1 MQINQDKK
9 EEAIEV
15 FVVIGD
21 LEVDIEEIKE
31 EEEVKEEVMIMII
44 NKNMKN
50 VNYLKNRS
58 IDKKNTKMKQ
68 KQYKIILNSQKE
80 KTVQIRQIMN

>member
-1 MQINQDKK
+1 M
-9 EEAIEV
+9 A
-15 FVVIGD
+15 IGD

-68 KQYKIILNSQKE
+68 KHY
-80 KTVQIRQIMN
+80 

>member
-1 MQINQDKK
+1 V
-9 EEAIEV
+9 IEV
-15 FVVIGD
+15 FVAIGD

-58 IDKKNTKMKQ
+58 IDKKNTKMKL
-68 KQYKIILNSQKE
+68 KHY
-80 KTVQIRQIMN
+80 

>member
-31 EEEVKEEVMIMII
+31 IEEVKEEVMIMII

-68 KQYKIILNSQKE
+68 KQYKIIQNSQKE
-80 KTVQIRQIMN
+80 KTVQIKKTMR

>member
-68 KQYKIILNSQKE
+68 KQYKIIQNSQKE
-80 KTVQIRQIMN
+80 KTVQIKKTMR

>member
-1 MQINQDKK
+1 M
-9 EEAIEV
+9 A
-15 FVVIGD
+15 IGD

-68 KQYKIILNSQKE
+68 KQYLIIQNSQKE
-80 KTVQIRQIMN
+80 KTVRIK

>member
-1 MQINQDKK
+1 M
-9 EEAIEV
+9 
-15 FVVIGD
+15 VIGD

-68 KQYKIILNSQKE
+68 KQYKIIQNSQKE
-80 KTVQIRQIMN
+80 KTVQIKKTMR

>member
-1 MQINQDKK
+1 MV
-9 EEAIEV
+9 AIE
-15 FVVIGD
+15 D

-31 EEEVKEEVMIMII
+31 EEEISEEVMIKII

-50 VNYLKNRS
+50 VNSQNSKF

-68 KQYKIILNSQKE
+68 KQYKIILN
-80 KTVQIRQIMN
+80 R

>member
-1 MQINQDKK
+1 M
-9 EEAIEV
+9 IEV
-15 FVVIGD
+15 FVAIGD

-68 KQYKIILNSQKE
+68 KQY
-80 KTVQIRQIMN
+80 